1 MGWARLGIESHYN
14 HKIIQVNNVHVET
27 EWFHCIKILWIYET
41 HVCDA
46 RCRAHA
52 ISSSRMNLSFR
63 HKWHSRIS
71 HLTWDGQPNSV
82 RAWQRTSKGSCP
94 ALRLTQLEAMN
105 RIRHAELLYL
115 YIDTVWGVPCFH
127 AFSRFIHFFHLFS
140 RSMNK
145 EKSTFSTGRS
155 AQAEVLQKI
164 QDDPKTEPRHN
175 VAPDPQIPW
184 FSSLHSLRSSFH
196 KLGIRAV
203 LNGVF
208 QMHTTVIC
216 SLSLLRRVDTAT
228 LQLLMAPVNNF
239 RGPRSRQRAELTPWW
254 SMPMAVTQGQNK
266 PWPRILP
273 SQTWCFWP

>member
-1 MGWARLGIESHYN
+1 MYTWRLNGFIALRFCGYTKHMCVMPDAERTQFQVVEWIWASGTNDIVES
-14 HKIIQVNNVHVET
+14 
-27 EWFHCIKILWIYET
+27 
-41 HVCDA
+41 
-46 RCRAHA
+46 
-52 ISSSRMNLSFR
+52 
-63 HKWHSRIS
+63 
-71 HLTWDGQPNSV
+71 LTWHGDGQPNSV

-105 RIRHAELLYL
+105 PIRHVELLYL

-140 RSMNK
+140 RPMNK

-208 QMHTTVIC
+208 QMHTTDLC
-216 SLSLLRRVDTAT
+216 SHLLSQSTASCWHRNSAT
-228 LQLLMAPVNNF
+228 LDGSSKQF
-239 RGPRSRQRAELTPWW
+239 QRP
-254 SMPMAVTQGQNK
+254 
-266 PWPRILP
+266 
-273 SQTWCFWP
+273 

>member
-1 MGWARLGIESHYN
+1 M
-14 HKIIQVNNVHVET
+14 ET

-41 HVCDA
+41 HVCVMPDA
-46 RCRAHA
+46 E
-52 ISSSRMNLSFR
+52 RMQFQVVDWIWASGTNDILES
-63 HKWHSRIS
+63 
-71 HLTWDGQPNSV
+71 LTWHGDGQPNSV

-105 RIRHAELLYL
+105 PIRHVELLYL
-115 YIDTVWGVPCFH
+115 YRYNLGSPMFSCF
-127 AFSRFIHFFHLFS
+127 FQVYPLFS

-145 EKSTFSTGRS
+145 ERSTFSTGRS

-184 FSSLHSLRSSFH
+184 FSSLHSLGSSFH

-208 QMHTTVIC
+208 QMHTTDLC
-216 SLSLLRRVDTAT
+216 SHLLSQSTAWSCWHHNSAT
-228 LQLLMAPVNNF
+228 LDGSSKQLI
-239 RGPRSRQRAELTPWW
+239 GPRSRQRAELTPWW

-273 SQTWCFWP
+273 SQTWCLWP